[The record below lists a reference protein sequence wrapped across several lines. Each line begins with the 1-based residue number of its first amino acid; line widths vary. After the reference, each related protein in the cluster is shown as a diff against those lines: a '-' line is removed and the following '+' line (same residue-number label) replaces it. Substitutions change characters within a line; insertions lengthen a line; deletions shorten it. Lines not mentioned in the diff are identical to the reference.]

1 MLKPIKMS
9 IWVSA
14 FECFPSKTYLP
25 YSSGLIRWRVFPKYT
40 LARQPRKVTH
50 EYPSWQKGSRPGI
63 NQYLTTLPSVM
74 KNFSIKTTTITLTAR
89 DNIQHWH
96 YSDNKIQGCIGTGWR
111 LTGWQRIR
119 TNPCHSVSHH
129 WVAEFRFPKGIGL
142 FSRNRDLTIILSGVL
157 VVREGVH

>member
-25 YSSGLIRWRVFPKYT
+25 HSSGLIRWHVFPKYT

-50 EYPSWQKGSRPGI
+50 ESQLTERKPPRD
-63 NQYLTTLPSVM
+63 QYLTTLLSVM
-74 KNFSIKTTTITLTAR
+74 KNFSIKTTTITLTAK
-89 DNIQHWH
+89 DNIQHRH
-96 YSDNKIQGCIGTGWR
+96 YSDSKIQGCIGRGWR
-111 LTGWQRIR
+111 LTGWQKIR
-119 TNPCHSVSHH
+119 TNPCHSVSPHH
-129 WVAEFRFPKGIGL
+129 WVAEFRFPKGTGL